1 MCIFRFVL
9 PFAFDILQIPFS
21 RMLIPIHTQMMMMIE
36 DEIERANARVKGR
49 DEEKKLT
56 RNCLYLVVGFFSRVF
71 VSVCVRVFL
80 LLLLLLG

>member
-56 RNCLYLVVGFFSRVF
+56 RNCLYLVVGFFLVCLYL
-71 VSVCVRVFL
+71 CVRVFL